1 MATKNARN
9 YIMVV
14 AHGRWLLTRKE
25 PRGVSSVKKS
35 RHTNIVVNSLIVT
48 TSHKHPSPIRD
59 EFVNICFVSQTNTSY
74 FKNSLVS
81 DWSVLNFLND
91 CNPPLGHK
99 FDIPV
104 CLLFLVREHL
114 AWSHDCKKP
123 LLKCHKSSVLNS
135 TDQAC
140 WQVVAIDLQK

>member
-1 MATKNARN
+1 
-9 YIMVV
+9 MVV

-25 PRGVSSVKKS
+25 PWGVSSVKKS

-81 DWSVLNFLND
+81 DWSVLNFLNN

-114 AWSHDCKKP
+114 A
-123 LLKCHKSSVLNS
+123 
-135 TDQAC
+135 
-140 WQVVAIDLQK
+140 